1 MVNNTEK
8 GKAIREEILKVIEEY
23 IKNNG
28 FSPTVRELGV
38 AVGLKSTA
46 TIHKHLERLKEEN
59 KIDWNPTMPRT
70 ITIKL

>member
-28 FSPTVRELGV
+28 FSPTVRELGA

-46 TIHKHLERLKEEN
+46 TIHKHLDRLKEEN